1 MSHERSAVKLKHEL
15 SGLLMQ
21 DDFGKVMECLPE
33 FPAKKTINALISFLC
48 HLNERLRWRSI
59 TVIGIMIS
67 GLSEHLPEESR
78 IFMRRFM
85 WMLNEES
92 GGIGWGIPETI
103 GEIIARSLILGIEFN
118 RILVSYLDE
127 NGNYIDHD
135 PLRQGVLWGIAR
147 VSETKPELM
156 IDSVRFI
163 RPYLDSDN
171 AVNRGLACIIADLLR
186 DRETIDRLNHLTMDK
201 TEITLYKEGYFN
213 RCTISDLAGKALN
226 RLS

>member
-1 MSHERSAVKLKHEL
+1 MSQERSVIKLKRDL
-15 SGLLMQ
+15 TDLLMQ
-21 DDFGKVMECLPE
+21 DDFGKVMERLPE
-33 FPAKKTINALISFLC
+33 FPAKKTINALVSFLC
-48 HLNERLRWRSI
+48 HLNDLVRWRSI
-59 TVIGIMIS
+59 TALGMMVS
-67 GLSEHLPEESR
+67 RLSEEQPEESR
-78 IFMRRFM
+78 ILMRRFM

-92 GGIGWGIPETI
+92 GGIGWGVPETM
-103 GEIIARSLILGIEFN
+103 GEIIARSPVLGIEFN

-127 NGNYIDHD
+127 NGNYLDHD
-135 PLRQGVLWGIAR
+135 PLRQGALWGIAR

-156 IDSVRFI
+156 IDSVCFT

-171 AVNRGLACIIADLLR
+171 AVNRGLACIIADFLR
-186 DRETIDRLNHLTMDK
+186 DRDAVDRLNHLTMDK